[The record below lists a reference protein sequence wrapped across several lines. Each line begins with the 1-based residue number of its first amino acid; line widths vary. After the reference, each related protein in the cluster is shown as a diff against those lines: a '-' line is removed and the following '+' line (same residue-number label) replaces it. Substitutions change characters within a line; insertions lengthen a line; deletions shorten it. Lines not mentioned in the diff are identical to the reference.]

1 VLLIKYY
8 LGDELEKNEMEVR
21 HIAHM
26 GRRRNACNALV
37 GILKEKCP
45 LKIYEWV
52 GD

>member
-1 VLLIKYY
+1 VLLTKYY
-8 LGDELEKNEMEVR
+8 LDDELEKNEMEVR

-26 GRRRNACNALV
+26 GRRRNAYIALV
-37 GILKEKCP
+37 GNLQERCL